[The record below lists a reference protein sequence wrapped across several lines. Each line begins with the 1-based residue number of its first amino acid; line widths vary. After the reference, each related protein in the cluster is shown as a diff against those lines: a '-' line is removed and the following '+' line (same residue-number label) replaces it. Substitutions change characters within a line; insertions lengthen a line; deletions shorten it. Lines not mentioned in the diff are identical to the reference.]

1 MVKTLGSV
9 HVGDMS
15 LLEIAKDRIN
25 RGVMV
30 SKSFAFDVE
39 ILWNKLFKRRT
50 KHEKDIN
57 IKHPDEF
64 TDDITDSELRSKQ

>member
-1 MVKTLGSV
+1 M
-9 HVGDMS
+9 GDMS

-39 ILWNKLFKRRT
+39 ALWHKLFKRRT
-50 KHEKDIN
+50 HEKDIN
-57 IKHPDEF
+57 IKHPAEF